1 MDFKEMDEMW
11 HRIREKSA
19 AEDAGLLIEERVKR
33 INERG
38 RELADRLGLKVVTE
52 TSRAR
57 RKTGG

>member
-1 MDFKEMDEMW
+1 MDFYEMDDMW
-11 HRIREKSA
+11 HGIREEFV
-19 AEDAGLLIEERVKR
+19 AEDAGLSIEERVKL

-57 RKTGG
+57 RKTGS

>member
-1 MDFKEMDEMW
+1 MDLKEMDEMW
-11 HRIREKSA
+11 HRIREKFA
-19 AEDAGLLIEERVKR
+19 ADDAGLSTEERVTR

-38 RELADRLGLKVVTE
+38 GELADRLGLKVVTE

>member
-11 HRIREKSA
+11 HRIREKYA
-19 AEDAGLLIEERVKR
+19 AEDAGRSIEERVTR

-38 RELADRLGLKVVTE
+38 RELADRLGLKLVTE

-57 RKTGG
+57 RKAGG